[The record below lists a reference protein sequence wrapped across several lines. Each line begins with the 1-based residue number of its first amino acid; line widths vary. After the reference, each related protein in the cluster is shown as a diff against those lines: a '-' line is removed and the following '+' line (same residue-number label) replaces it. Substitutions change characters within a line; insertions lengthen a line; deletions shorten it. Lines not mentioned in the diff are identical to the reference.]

1 MNIKQVVNGA
11 VQFDLEVAQEE
22 LHELETKC
30 TAITQLIY
38 ALSAVEGLSQTLQ
51 EAANV
56 LLRLSEV
63 AQQIEQEVGNV
74 CIRK

>member
-22 LHELETKC
+22 LHELESKC

-38 ALSAVEGLSQTLQ
+38 ALSAVKGLSQTLQ
-51 EAANV
+51 EAANA
-56 LLRLSEV
+56 LLELSEV
-63 AQQIEQEVGNV
+63 TQQIEQKVGDT
-74 CIRK
+74 CIRT